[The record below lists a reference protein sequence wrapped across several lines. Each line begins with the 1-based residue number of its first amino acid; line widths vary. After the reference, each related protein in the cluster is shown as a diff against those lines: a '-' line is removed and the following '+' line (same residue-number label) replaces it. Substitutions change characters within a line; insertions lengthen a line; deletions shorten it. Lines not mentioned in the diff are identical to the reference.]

1 VGYVPSGHYFGHY
14 FSGSVVDAGMEGV
27 SNAGVHFLSADQE
40 TIQGGTSEQNKYG
53 ILINTSASGVNSGT
67 SNKFNMVLTMDL
79 EGNQVN
85 FQGSDVTDNSS
96 LNTFWNVL
104 SATACSSC
112 QAVQLS
118 TTGEDYYPWASL
130 LLASRV
136 SQMAIRFL
144 ELGSRRRQRAQ
155 PHYPLILLG
164 SWFSSSRAL
173 TFFCPTTTKLKLEEV
188 RSPRASYMEHA
199 AW

>member
-1 VGYVPSGHYFGHY
+1 VGYVPSGHY

-118 TTGEDYYPWASL
+118 TTGEDYYSMGFAITGVAGQSNGNQVPGAGFSTAAAGSATLPTNPVGFLVQQFQGVNVL
-130 LLASRV
+130 L
-136 SQMAIRFL
+136 
-144 ELGSRRRQRAQ
+144 
-155 PHYPLILLG
+155 PYYH
-164 SWFSSSRAL
+164 
-173 TFFCPTTTKLKLEEV
+173 
-188 RSPRASYMEHA
+188 
-199 AW
+199 

>member
-1 VGYVPSGHYFGHY
+1 VGYVPSGHY

-40 TIQGGTSEQNKYG
+40 TIQGGRSEQNKYG

-118 TTGEDYYPWASL
+118 TTGEDYYS
-130 LLASRV
+130 
-136 SQMAIRFL
+136 MGFAITGVAGQSNGNQVPGAGFSTAAAGSATLPTNPVGFL
-144 ELGSRRRQRAQ
+144 VQQFQGVNVLV
-155 PHYPLILLG
+155 PYYH
-164 SWFSSSRAL
+164 
-173 TFFCPTTTKLKLEEV
+173 
-188 RSPRASYMEHA
+188 
-199 AW
+199 